1 MIDDKKLA
9 KYLIKRM
16 TDGKSMDGKT
26 PTVNELA
33 FWIGQFKTRRRAG
46 HSEWS
51 EMYKR
56 NIWVKDEED

>member
-1 MIDDKKLA
+1 
-9 KYLIKRM
+9 M